1 MEAIEKCRREITA
14 HLQNFLS
21 THLPRHQA
29 KEIYYYS
36 LLPPGKLLRPLLV
49 RAVATDLKDYQC
61 PAHSYLELF
70 VEVHHVYTLI
80 HDDLPCMDND
90 SIRRG
95 RPTVHCKFDEGKAL
109 LTGDGL
115 AHLSYRI
122 LSLIES
128 PRLPS
133 LLRYSTWA
141 LGPKGLIQGQY
152 QDLSQEMNQNFSK
165 LVDTHR
171 LKTSRLIQ
179 TSIVGAGI
187 LSERASLKALKDL
200 HRLGEHLGIAF
211 QLLDDLE
218 ELAAEVLSN
227 HESKIN
233 PFLTYPSPCAHEL
246 QYRLE
251 KMEGLLRCYQLFHTQ
266 KVLGDY
272 FKKTNRMLSQKRDNI
287 KDYIGTELLRP
298 IQEILHGLSFNNDTL

>member
-1 MEAIEKCRREITA
+1 MEAIEKCRRDITT
-14 HLQNFLS
+14 HLKNFLS
-21 THLPRHQA
+21 THLPRHEA
-29 KEIYYYS
+29 KEIYHYA

-49 RAVATDLKDYQC
+49 RAVAWDLKDYHW

-95 RPTVHCKFDEGKAL
+95 RLATHRKFNEGKAL

-128 PRLPS
+128 PRLPT

-152 QDLSQEMNQNFSK
+152 QDLYEKINQSFSQIVN
-165 LVDTHR
+165 THR
-171 LKTSRLIQ
+171 LKTSRLMQ
-179 TSIVGAGI
+179 ASIVGSGI
-187 LSERASLKALKDL
+187 LSEKASLKSLKDL

-211 QLLDDLE
+211 QLLDDLG
-218 ELAAEVLSN
+218 ELTVQDLSD
-227 HESKIN
+227 HESQVN
-233 PFLTYPSPCAHEL
+233 PFLSYPRPCIDEL
-246 QYRLE
+246 QHRL
-251 KMEGLLRCYQLFHTQ
+251 KKIEGLLSGHQLFYTQ
-266 KVLGDY
+266 KVLEDY
-272 FKKTNRMLSQKRDNI
+272 FQKINRMINENRPTI
-287 KDYIGTELLRP
+287 KDYMGEELLRP
-298 IQEILHGLSFNNDTL
+298 VQKVLHRLSSSNDTL